1 MKNRKLFA
9 IITLVAFMLTMM
21 PLMAFATSASN
32 SSISVD
38 KSSAKV
44 NNNLEFILDLDAA
57 VGAEQQVV
65 VFAERSGSLSDAD
78 TISVKDNKGTVTKG
92 TNYGF
97 IAFKNG
103 TAKDEYTLLVNS
115 ATAGTVTLKA
125 YVVSTTE
132 EITDANV
139 AKFYNGDNTIIKT
152 ALVGNGCTGK
162 FTAQSSAVTTDI
174 TVTKDGNTATGT
186 AYTKNGVK
194 DTDKVEAASGVNANN
209 GADYYKVSM
218 KFNEGTTK
226 MVGEKVTIS
235 VDKDGATVNKEEATT
250 SATGKIDFKVSAT
263 KGGTYTVTVECG
275 SYSVD
280 LPFTFGTAQVNT
292 VKIPFTTQ
300 GTIAVDNQE
309 TVAMTLVGY
318 DSNGNAMA
326 ASEATANLIKENF
339 LVEVTSA
346 PADSSLEGTYTEFVP
361 TYNTKTSDNIYLS
374 FKPDA
379 AGEYTIK
386 IYNKTTGAGAT
397 TTIKAAEFGTIDHA
411 TISYSADTFAL
422 GSKTQAPTVYVYD
435 KNGVKKT
442 ASNPKYSYTGLGVAK
457 FDNGQVTFKTD
468 SEYAGKQIVVSV
480 VANNKYA
487 ASTTLTIG
495 ADAASLKF
503 TDATAEVGG
512 EATVKAQVIDVNG
525 NNTAVAASG
534 SYDVSLESA
543 IITERPEGATVSVD
557 ADYFVDSASTF
568 LKKGTGNVTITSNKE
583 GTVKANVVLK
593 LTANDEVIRDGIT
606 YKPTVV
612 SYVAIGNEA
621 YTGTKYKKDGDKFV
635 EDVNGTYKQVVT
647 NNNPYTFYLSGVAT
661 ATFGA
666 KAPEKGTG
674 DTVTFI
680 IGNTTFVANGATKA
694 ADVAPYVANGRTFIP
709 VRAFAEATGAK
720 VEYDAATQVI
730 TITGEGLSA
739 QMTIGSNILTVNG
752 QTTVMDTAAA
762 VTAEGR
768 TVLPVRFAGQALG
781 YGFEVAYGANG
792 AVSSVT
798 MFK

>member
-44 NNNLEFILDLDAA
+44 NNNLEFILDLDTN
-57 VGAEQQVV
+57 VDGDQQVFI
-65 VFAERSGSLSDAD
+65 FAERSGSLSDSD
-78 TISVKDNKGTVTKG
+78 TITVEKEGKAVADADITTHKGYFVLDSGKDGG
-92 TNYGF
+92 
-97 IAFKNG
+97 
-103 TAKDEYTLLVNS
+103 EYTVKVNS
-115 ATAGTVTLKA
+115 ASAGTVTMKA
-125 YVVSTTE
+125 YVVKGAEGKT
-132 EITDANV
+132 IAQI
-139 AKFYNGDNTIIKT
+139 YNGDNTIIKT

-162 FTAQSSAVTTDI
+162 FTAQSSEVTTDI
-174 TVTKDGNTATGT
+174 TVTRDGNKATGT
-186 AYTKNGVK
+186 AYTKTGVK
-194 DTDKVEAASGVNANN
+194 DTDKVEAATGVDANN

-300 GTIAVDNQE
+300 GTIAVDATE

-326 ASEATANLIKENF
+326 ASKDTAKLINDNF
-339 LVEVTSA
+339 VVEVTSA

-397 TTIKAAEFGTIDHA
+397 TTIKAADFGTIDHA

-435 KNGVKKT
+435 KNGVKKV

-457 FDNGQVTFKTD
+457 FENGQVTFKAD

-557 ADYFVDSASTF
+557 ADYFENSASTF

-593 LTANDEVIRDGIT
+593 LTAKEEVIRDGIT
-606 YKPTVV
+606 YKPTTV
-612 SYVAIGNEA
+612 SYVAIGSNEQ
-621 YTGTKYKKDGDKFV
+621 YKGTKYRKDGDKFV
-635 EDVNGTYKQVVT
+635 EDENGTFKQVIEG
-647 NNNPYTFYLSGVAT
+647 NSYTFYLSGVAT

-666 KAPEKGTG
+666 KAPEKGEG

-680 IGNTTFVANGATKA
+680 IGNTTFVANGATKT

-781 YGFEVAYGANG
+781 YGFEVAYGL
-792 AVSSVT
+792 SLIHI
-798 MFK
+798 

>member
-44 NNNLEFILDLDAA
+44 NNNLEFILDLDADVDA
-57 VGAEQQVV
+57 DQQVV
-65 VFAERSGSLSDAD
+65 IFAERSGSLSDSDAITVEKAGNAVAD
-78 TISVKDNKGTVTKG
+78 ATTTAHKGYFVLAAG
-92 TNYGF
+92 NQAG
-97 IAFKNG
+97 
-103 TAKDEYTLLVNS
+103 EYTVKVNS
-115 ATAGTVTLKA
+115 ASAGTVTMKA
-125 YVVSTTE
+125 YVVKGAAGKT
-132 EITDANV
+132 IAQI
-139 AKFYNGDNTIIKT
+139 YNGDNEIIKT

-186 AYTKNGVK
+186 AYTKKGVK

-339 LVEVTSA
+339 VVEVTSA

-361 TYNTKTSDNIYLS
+361 TYDTKTSDNIYLS

-411 TISYSADTFAL
+411 TISYSADTFSL
-422 GSKTQAPTVYVYD
+422 GSKTQKPNVYVYD

-442 ASNPKYSYTGLGVAK
+442 ASNPKFSYTGLGVAK
-457 FDNGQVTFKTD
+457 FENGQVTFKAD

-557 ADYFVDSASTF
+557 ADYFENSASTF

-593 LTANDEVIRDGIT
+593 LTAKDDVIRDGIT
-606 YKPTVV
+606 YKV
-612 SYVAIGNEA
+612 NEQNA
-621 YTGTKYKKDGDKFV
+621 
-635 EDVNGTYKQVVT
+635 
-647 NNNPYTFYLSGVAT
+647 YTFYLSGVAT
-661 ATFGA
+661 ANFGA

-680 IGNTTFVANGATKA
+680 IGNTTFVANGATKT

-720 VEYDAATQVI
+720 VEYDAATQVT

>member
-1 MKNRKLFA
+1 
-9 IITLVAFMLTMM
+9 MLTMM

-44 NNNLEFILDLDAA
+44 NNNLEFILDLDADVDA
-57 VGAEQQVV
+57 DQQVV
-65 VFAERSGSLSDAD
+65 IFAERSGSLSDSDAITVEKAGNAVAD
-78 TISVKDNKGTVTKG
+78 AATTAHKGYFVLAAGNKAG
-92 TNYGF
+92 
-97 IAFKNG
+97 
-103 TAKDEYTLLVNS
+103 EYTVKVNS
-115 ATAGTVTLKA
+115 ASAGTVTMKA
-125 YVVSTTE
+125 YVVKGADGKT
-132 EITDANV
+132 IAQI
-139 AKFYNGDNTIIKT
+139 YNGDNEIIKT

-186 AYTKNGVK
+186 VYTKKGVK
-194 DTDKVEAASGVNANN
+194 DTDKVEAATGVNANN
-209 GADYYKVSM
+209 GADYFKVSM

-300 GTIAVDNQE
+300 GTIAVDATE

-339 LVEVTSA
+339 VVEVTSA

-361 TYNTKTSDNIYLS
+361 TYDTKTADNIYLS

-435 KNGVKKT
+435 KNGVKKI
-442 ASNPKYSYTGLGVAK
+442 ASNKKFSYTGLGVAK
-457 FDNGQVTFKTD
+457 FENGQVTFKAD

-525 NNTAVAASG
+525 NNTAVAASD
-534 SYDVSLESA
+534 SYTVSLESA

-557 ADYFVDSASTF
+557 ADYFVESMSTF

-593 LTANDEVIRDGIT
+593 LTAKDTVIRDGIT
-606 YKPTVV
+606 YT
-612 SYVAIGNEA
+612 ADDIHN
-621 YTGTKYKKDGDKFV
+621 
-635 EDVNGTYKQVVT
+635 
-647 NNNPYTFYLSGVAT
+647 YTFYLSGVAT

-680 IGNTTFVANGATKA
+680 IGNTTFVANGATKT

>member
-44 NNNLEFILDLDAA
+44 NNNLEFILDLDADVDA
-57 VGAEQQVV
+57 DQQVV
-65 VFAERSGSLSDAD
+65 IFAERSGSLSDSDAITVEKAGNAVAD
-78 TISVKDNKGTVTKG
+78 ATTTAHKGYFVLAAGNKAG
-92 TNYGF
+92 
-97 IAFKNG
+97 
-103 TAKDEYTLLVNS
+103 EYTVKVNS
-115 ATAGTVTLKA
+115 ASAGTVTMKA
-125 YVVSTTE
+125 YVVKGADGKT
-132 EITDANV
+132 IAQI
-139 AKFYNGDNTIIKT
+139 YNGDNEIIKT

-186 AYTKNGVK
+186 AYTKTGVK

-300 GTIAVDNQE
+300 GTIAVDATE

-339 LVEVTSA
+339 VVEVTSA

-435 KNGVKKT
+435 KNGVKKI
-442 ASNPKYSYTGLGVAK
+442 ASNKKFSYTGLGVAK
-457 FDNGQVTFKTD
+457 FENGQVTFKAD

-525 NNTAVAASG
+525 NNTAVAASD
-534 SYDVSLESA
+534 SYTVSLESA

-557 ADYFVDSASTF
+557 ADYFVESMSTF

-593 LTANDEVIRDGIT
+593 LTAKDTVIRDGIT
-606 YKPTVV
+606 Y
-612 SYVAIGNEA
+612 N
-621 YTGTKYKKDGDKFV
+621 KDD
-635 EDVNGTYKQVVT
+635 NA
-647 NNNPYTFYLSGVAT
+647 YTFYLSGVAT

-680 IGNTTFVANGATKA
+680 IGNTTFVANGATKT

>member
-44 NNNLEFILDLDAA
+44 NNNLEFILDLDADVDA
-57 VGAEQQVV
+57 DQQVV
-65 VFAERSGSLSDAD
+65 IFAERSGSLSDSDAITVEKAGNAVAD
-78 TISVKDNKGTVTKG
+78 AATTAHKGYFVLAAGNKAG
-92 TNYGF
+92 
-97 IAFKNG
+97 
-103 TAKDEYTLLVNS
+103 EYTVKVNS
-115 ATAGTVTLKA
+115 ASAGTVTMKA
-125 YVVSTTE
+125 YVVKGADGKT
-132 EITDANV
+132 IAQI
-139 AKFYNGDNTIIKT
+139 YNGDNEIIKT

-174 TVTKDGNTATGT
+174 TVTKDGNTATDT
-186 AYTKNGVK
+186 VYTKKGVK
-194 DTDKVEAASGVNANN
+194 DTDKVEAATGVNANN
-209 GADYYKVSM
+209 GADYFKVSM

-226 MVGEKVTIS
+226 MVDEKVTIS

-300 GTIAVDNQE
+300 GTIAVDATE

-339 LVEVTSA
+339 VVEVTSA

-361 TYNTKTSDNIYLS
+361 TYDTKTADNIYLS

-435 KNGVKKT
+435 KNGVKKI
-442 ASNPKYSYTGLGVAK
+442 ASNKKFSYTGLGVAK
-457 FDNGQVTFKTD
+457 FENGQVTFKAD

-525 NNTAVAASG
+525 NNTAVAASD
-534 SYDVSLESA
+534 SYTVSLESA

-557 ADYFVDSASTF
+557 ADYFVESMSTF

-593 LTANDEVIRDGIT
+593 LTAKDTVIRDGIT
-606 YKPTVV
+606 YT
-612 SYVAIGNEA
+612 ADDIHN
-621 YTGTKYKKDGDKFV
+621 
-635 EDVNGTYKQVVT
+635 
-647 NNNPYTFYLSGVAT
+647 YTFYLSGVAT

-680 IGNTTFVANGATKA
+680 IGNTTFVANGATKT